1 VQRRFTVDRVLVA
14 LIVTNVF
21 WGTNVSVVKWAI
33 GEWNPLAYSVCRF
46 IVGTAVFALWVFF
59 REGSLRVARDDLPL
73 LALCGAIGIF
83 GNQIGFMYAVKYA
96 PATTVSLLMITSP
109 MFAALTAIA
118 LRQEMV
124 GWRHWT
130 GIGIAGLGLVL
141 VLRGSGA
148 TLGLA
153 SLKGD
158 LFALL
163 MAGSWGV
170 YSVLVRPLMARY
182 SASLISVMVLMVGTP
197 LLIPFAGGQ
206 LTSQD
211 FGAISAGGWSALVF
225 SLFFSLVFTNILWFG
240 AIHKGGASR
249 ATALLPLQPV
259 VGALVAGVF
268 LGERIAMVELVGG
281 VIVVAGIIITRR
293 DAHVEDVATSD

>member
-1 VQRRFTVDRVLVA
+1 VLLA
-14 LIVTNVF
+14 LIVTNIC

-33 GEWNPLAYSVCRF
+33 GQWNPLAYSSLRF
-46 IVGTAVFALWVFF
+46 VIGTAVFAIWVYL
-59 REGSLRVARDDLPL
+59 REGSLRVARADLPL

-118 LRQEMV
+118 LGLEQV
-124 GWRHWT
+124 GWRHWL
-130 GIGIAGLGLVL
+130 GIGIAGLGLTL

-148 TLGLA
+148 TLDLS
-153 SLKGD
+153 SLRGD
-158 LFALL
+158 LFGLL

-197 LLIPFAGGQ
+197 MLLPFAWSQ

-211 FGAISAGGWSALVF
+211 YGAISAGGWAALGY
-225 SLFFSLVFTNILWFG
+225 SLFFSLVFTNIMWFG
-240 AIHKGGASR
+240 AIHKGGAAR
-249 ATALLPLQPV
+249 ATALLPLQPL
-259 VGALVAGVF
+259 VGAIVAAVF
-268 LGERIAMVELVGG
+268 LGERIAMLELVGG
-281 VIVVAGIIITRR
+281 VVVVAGIVLTRR
-293 DAHVEDVATSD
+293 DAHVEDVATTD